1 MVSEAKLPVCYISQP
16 KPGLLWKAS
25 CFMPREIVW
34 GMTEA
39 EAKDGLKQ
47 TLGPLAA
54 LGIHWIDGPEP
65 GPKRPGGPSIVN
77 APAIEGDTDTVKF
90 HRLVLRAF
98 HPDLHGAKKRWSA
111 DQIVAAINQAW
122 QDSTRANG

>member
-1 MVSEAKLPVCYISQP
+1 MAQGHEDRREKFQPIPTAQADRRARPDRRSGRRRWRRYPAMVSEAKLPVCYISQP

-39 EAKDGLKQ
+39 EDKDGLKQ

-54 LGIHWIDGPEP
+54 LGIHWIDGP
-65 GPKRPGGPSIVN
+65 
-77 APAIEGDTDTVKF
+77 
-90 HRLVLRAF
+90 
-98 HPDLHGAKKRWSA
+98 
-111 DQIVAAINQAW
+111 
-122 QDSTRANG
+122 